1 MKCTCAAPFASALN
15 YGVFRARLICLHSLS
30 VPLNRRLLVE
40 GVQTNQRCRNKTK
53 SQRSGRA
60 QFHTS
65 FEKQIE
71 WIFPDSLLDQGM
83 LDLVKHSFPPPT
95 LIYNQTHSWICAK
108 PLIMLTRLKRG
119 SKRTSEKERAPTPS
133 NLWYSSCE
141 FRSQKFPAFV
151 REDLSTIYHMDL
163 LWIYLPR
170 QRSPCTRIS
179 FAFFCISQEAPMWW
193 PHKSWV
199 LLEHFY

>member
-30 VPLNRRLLVE
+30 VALNRRLLVE

-71 WIFPDSLLDQGM
+71 WIFPDTLLDQGM
-83 LDLVKHSFPPPT
+83 LDLVKCSFPPPT
-95 LIYNQTHSWICAK
+95 LIYNLTHSWICPK
-108 PLIMLTRLKRG
+108 PLIMLTRMKRG
-119 SKRTSEKERAPTPS
+119 SKRTREKERHHQIYGILPVNSGHKNFLHLSVRISAPYIT
-133 NLWYSSCE
+133 WTFYE
-141 FRSQKFPAFV
+141 FIYPASALRAPAFP
-151 REDLSTIYHMDL
+151 L
-163 LWIYLPR
+163 LFSASLRKR
-170 QRSPCTRIS
+170 QCDGHINPES
-179 FAFFCISQEAPMWW
+179 F
-193 PHKSWV
+193 
-199 LLEHFY
+199 

>member
-30 VPLNRRLLVE
+30 VALNRRLLVE
-40 GVQTNQRCRNKTK
+40 GVQTNQRCGNKTK
-53 SQRSGRA
+53 SQQSGRA
-60 QFHTS
+60 PFHTS
-65 FEKQIE
+65 FKKQIE
-71 WIFPDSLLDQGM
+71 WIFPDSLSDQGT
-83 LDLVKHSFPPPT
+83 LSRVLLPFPP
-95 LIYNQTHSWICAK
+95 LIYNLIHSWICPK
-108 PLIMLTRLKRG
+108 SLILTRIERR
-119 SKRTSEKERAPTPS
+119 SKEKAPTPS

-163 LWIYLPR
+163 LWIYLPS
-170 QRSPCTRIS
+170 QSSPCTRIS
-179 FAFFCISQEAPMWW
+179 SAFFFLCISQEAAMWW
-193 PHKSWV
+193 PHKSRV

>member
-15 YGVFRARLICLHSLS
+15 YGVFRPRLICLHSLS
-30 VPLNRRLLVE
+30 VALNRRLLVE

-60 QFHTS
+60 PFHTS

-71 WIFPDSLLDQGM
+71 WILPDSLLDQGTG
-83 LDLVKHSFPPPT
+83 LSQVLFPSTYNPS
-95 LIYNQTHSWICAK
+95 IYNLTLSRICAK
-108 PLIMLTRLKRG
+108 WLILTRIKRG
-119 SKRTSEKERAPTPS
+119 SKRTREKEKAPTPL

-163 LWIYLPR
+163 LWIYLPS
-170 QRSPCTRIS
+170 QSSPCTRIS
-179 FAFFCISQEAPMWW
+179 SAFFLHLSGSGYVMAT
-193 PHKSWV
+193 
-199 LLEHFY
+199 